1 MVTIT
6 HTAMG
11 SPWEVQ
17 IFQEIPDH
25 SHFHEDIARILD
37 DFDSIYSRFT
47 STSLISHLSHSPGTH
62 TVPKEL
68 IVMLRE
74 YAKMYVATD
83 HKVNPLVGGSIEDL
97 GYDSIYSLVKK
108 DVVREVP
115 SFDASITIQ
124 DDTTITIHK
133 PSLID
138 VGAIGKGY
146 SVGLVGR
153 YLESQNIEN
162 FLVNGSGDLLHKGS
176 SSIKVGL
183 ENPFNTQEAI
193 GTIQLQNMAL
203 ASSGSNRRAWGNI
216 HHIIDPKTLT
226 SPQNVV
232 ATWVLAENPALA
244 DLLATA
250 LFLVSPDTLQQHYDF
265 EWLIISSDRVSSYSK
280 GFIADLF

>member
-17 IFQEIPDH
+17 IFEEVPNFELLKESIT
-25 SHFHEDIARILD
+25 RILD
-37 DFDSIYSRFT
+37 NFDATYSRF
-47 STSLISHLSHSPGTH
+47 SSSSLISRLSHSPGTH
-62 TVPKEL
+62 SVPKDL
-68 IVMLRE
+68 VVMLRE
-74 YAKMYVATD
+74 YAKMFMVSGHT
-83 HKVNPLVGGSIEDL
+83 VNPLVGGTIEDL
-97 GYDSIYSLVKK
+97 GYDADYSLVKK

-115 SFDASITIQ
+115 SFEASITIQ
-124 DDTTITIHK
+124 DDMTIIIHK

-146 SVGLVGR
+146 AVGLLGE
-153 YLESQNIEN
+153 YLQSQGVNN

-176 SSIKVGL
+176 SSIRVGL

-203 ASSGSNRRAWGNI
+203 ASSGSNRRAWGDV
-216 HHIIDPKTLT
+216 HHIIDPKTLK

-232 ATWVLAENPALA
+232 ATWVLAQNPAHA
-244 DLLATA
+244 DIIATA
-250 LFLVSPDTLQQHYDF
+250 LFLVSPDTLQDTYDF
-265 EWLIISSDRVSSYSK
+265 EWLIISSDHVSSYSK